1 MKMSKKTP
9 PLLLDALAGMDTA
22 VAGMALAL
30 ASASAL
36 VEEELEGRMA

>member
-30 ASASAL
+30 ASALGA
-36 VEEELEGRMA
+36 EELEGRMA